1 MAVVIDRSIE
11 SIKGNPLR
19 RWSAIRHTLK
29 SMTRVHLSAKVEA
42 TAARG
47 QESSIGMC
55 GQGAETE
62 TTSGSSES
70 CLSPLIV
77 IRVKT
82 SELLEARPDGSIESL
97 QSMGMIARWNDPY
110 AVDHLAETGTASEQ
124 RKGDLEFGTSPSA
137 SRSSVALRTL
147 LRVCSLQNS
156 GDPTGPPSS
165 SKLPV
170 RVTLKS
176 DGN

>member
-11 SIKGNPLR
+11 SVKGNPLR
-19 RWSAIRHTLK
+19 GWSAIRHTLK

-62 TTSGSSES
+62 TTSGGSES

-124 RKGDLEFGTSPSA
+124 LKGDLGIRNVAQRLEKLSGFADSAESVLVAKLRRSDRTS
-137 SRSSVALRTL
+137 
-147 LRVCSLQNS
+147 
-156 GDPTGPPSS
+156 
-165 SKLPV
+165 
-170 RVTLKS
+170 
-176 DGN
+176 